1 MRVAHIGNFNLD
13 SADGTE
19 KTIAGLATW
28 LPSHG
33 VDVEVWQLSH
43 AVSQVSSRAVDG
55 VQVWDIPAYARPL
68 NFARGLTPAAR
79 AFVVNRQRDVRYV
92 HFHSGFVPEMPPIA
106 DLLQV
111 PYVMTPNGMY
121 SAANV
126 RGRDGRFKR
135 AWLRWREAPRVR
147 SAALLH
153 AVSEGEA
160 ETLRYAFPDVPCV
173 LIPNAL
179 DVQALPVTLSYGSTP
194 RRPRLLYL
202 GRLAVEQKGLDLLLR
217 AYAVF
222 LARSGDTRT
231 RLQLVGPDY
240 RDGRARLRALALQLG
255 LQERVEFAGSGVR
268 GREMAPAVRSACL
281 RPPVALGWTSVL
293 GPRSDGRRT
302 TSCWSTPGTNLF
314 DVVQSYQAGIGADG
328 SVDAIADGIERLV
341 TLDEAAWIEM
351 GAAARNLVEARF
363 TWPEA
368 AARMADAYRQIHSSH
383 REAIAHVA

>member
-43 AVSQVSSRAVDG
+43 AVSHVSSRAVDG

-79 AFVVNRQRDVRYV
+79 AFVLDRQRDVSYV

-153 AVSEGEA
+153 AVSDGEA
-160 ETLRYAFPDVPCV
+160 DTLKSTFPDVPCA

-194 RRPRLLYL
+194 RQPRLLYL

-217 AYAVF
+217 AYAMF

-255 LQERVEFAGSGVR
+255 LQERVEFADPVFG
-268 GREMAPAVRSACL
+268 PAKWRLLSEAHAFVHPSRWDGL
-281 RPPVALGWTSVL
+281 PFSVL
-293 GPRSDGRRT
+293 EAMAAARPVLV
-302 TSCWSTPGTNLF
+302 TPGTNLF
-314 DVVQSYQAGIGADG
+314 DVVRSYRAGIGADG

-351 GAAARNLVEARF
+351 GAAARKLVEAHF

-368 AARMADAYRQIHSSH
+368 AARMADAYRQIQSSH

>member
-1 MRVAHIGNFNLD
+1 VRVAHIGNFNVD

-28 LPSHG
+28 LPSYG
-33 VDVEVWQLSH
+33 VDVEVWQLSN
-43 AVSQVSSRAVDG
+43 AVSRVCHRSVDG
-55 VQVWDIPAYARPL
+55 VQVWDVPAYTRPL
-68 NFARGLTPAAR
+68 NFARGLTSAAR
-79 AFVVNRQRDVRYV
+79 GFVLERQREVSHV
-92 HFHSGFVPEMPPIA
+92 HFHSGFVPEVPPIT
-106 DLLQV
+106 DLLEV

-147 SAALLH
+147 GAALLH
-153 AVSEGEA
+153 AVSDGEA
-160 ETLRYAFPDVPCV
+160 HILQSAFPEVPCV

-179 DVQALPVTLSYGSTP
+179 DLQALPVAASDSGAP
-194 RRPRLLYL
+194 GQPRLLYL

-217 AYAVF
+217 AYALF

-240 RDGRARLRALALQLG
+240 RDGLARLRALALQLG
-255 LQERVEFAGSGVR
+255 LDERVEFAD
-268 GREMAPAVRSACL
+268 
-281 RPPVALGWTSVL
+281 PVFGTAKWRLLSEAHAFVHPSRWDGLPFSVL
-293 GPRSDGRRT
+293 EAMAAARPVLV
-302 TSCWSTPGTNLF
+302 TPGTNLF
-314 DVVQSYQAGIGADG
+314 DVVRSYGAGIGADG
-328 SVDAIADGIERLV
+328 SVDAIADGLERLV
-341 TLDEAAWIEM
+341 ALDEAAWNEM
-351 GAAARNLVEARF
+351 GDAARNLVEARF

-368 AARMADAYRQIHSSH
+368 AARMADAYRRIQSSH